1 MAFSRK
7 CKEKFRLGIRAVN
20 VEQIG
25 ETMEVSFKEDVTDGI
40 NVRQT
45 YKMLKMEEVQTYY
58 FQVNY

>member
-25 ETMEVSFKEDVTDGI
+25 ETIKVSFKEEVRDGI

-45 YKMLKMEEVQTYY
+45 YKMVKMEEVQTYD
-58 FQVNY
+58 FQVSY